1 MNDRTKS
8 KIQMSKMEEDSSIEA
23 IKLLNKFTHW
33 REESQRRL
41 INIIYS
47 YNKSINEGFN
57 DLVKEVSDLQ
67 TKLSVIKNEVDDL
80 PGEVFDF
87 KDDLGQQNSNVP
99 HVANSKI
106 SDEEVHLN
114 NGNIAHHTM
123 WPQNQIQSNEE
134 ASFSNSI
141 SKEISTVV
149 PYDNNVGADEEVTK
163 DLVETNMG
171 NELLTQNG
179 RQEQGC
185 KKYNC
190 KQCPYTSLCSAHVK
204 RHVEGI
210 HEKRKHTIRKFECER
225 CPFVTH
231 VSRQVLK
238 RHLNNVHDKINNHVC
253 EDCGYASTIKAN
265 LMIHIE
271 SIHKRGDKRFKC
283 DQCPYASHQRGSLNV
298 HVKAVHEK
306 IAKIKNHV
314 CELCGFACSR
324 NYYLKKHKES
334 VHKQGGKKFKCEQC
348 PFTSISKANVKRHVE
363 GVHEKKK
370 NYVCEECGHAT
381 NQNGALKIHM
391 AYVHKIGDKVQCDQC
406 SLEVYSQWILNQH
419 IKNVHIE
426 SPKMP
431 PTRSR
436 RGKKKKEEQEEEQPQ
451 QEEQPRE
458 AEEQPK
464 EGEDLTQEVEK
475 QAESNNVEM
484 S

>member
-1 MNDRTKS
+1 
-8 KIQMSKMEEDSSIEA
+8 MSKMEEDSSVEA
-23 IKLLNKFTHW
+23 SKLLNKFSSW

-41 INIIYS
+41 VDIIHS

-57 DLVKEVSDLQ
+57 NLVKEVSDLQ
-67 TKLSVIKNEVDDL
+67 AKVSVIKNEVDDL
-80 PGEVFDF
+80 PGEVYDF
-87 KDDLGQQNSNVP
+87 KDDLGQQNSNMP
-99 HVANSKI
+99 HITNLLGHGQGNQYHNTQRRIEPFLTTLNTEKIDVNEPLAREKIKALEGRFGNNIIILSKI
-106 SDEEVHLN
+106 SDAEVHLR
-114 NGNIAHHTM
+114 NGNNAHQTM
-123 WPQNQIQSNEE
+123 WPQNQIPSNEE

-141 SKEISTVV
+141 SLEISTVD
-149 PYDNNVGADEEVTK
+149 PYDDNVAADEEVTQ

-179 RQEQGC
+179 RQEQGG
-185 KKYNC
+185 KK
-190 KQCPYTSLCSAHVK
+190 
-204 RHVEGI
+204 
-210 HEKRKHTIRKFECER
+210 
-225 CPFVTH
+225 
-231 VSRQVLK
+231 
-238 RHLNNVHDKINNHVC
+238 
-253 EDCGYASTIKAN
+253 
-265 LMIHIE
+265 
-271 SIHKRGDKRFKC
+271 FKC
-283 DQCPYASHQRGSLNV
+283 KQCPYASHHRGAFNK

-419 IKNVHIE
+419 IKKVHIK

-436 RGKKKKEEQEEEQPQ
+436 RGKKKKEEEEEQPQ
-451 QEEQPRE
+451 QE
-458 AEEQPK
+458 AEEQPQEIK
-464 EGEDLTQEVEK
+464 EQPQEVKDLTREVEE